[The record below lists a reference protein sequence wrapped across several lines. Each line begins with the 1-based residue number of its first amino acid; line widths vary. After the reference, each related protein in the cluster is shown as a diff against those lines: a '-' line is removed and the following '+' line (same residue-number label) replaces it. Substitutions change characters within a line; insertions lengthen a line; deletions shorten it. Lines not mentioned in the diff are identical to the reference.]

1 MFHTYASSSTSI
13 LSFLHFQFNI
23 SIHSLGS
30 LLVILHV
37 AGCRWNIAGCR
48 YISTAHFLHLQ
59 STIPFLNCIFYIF
72 IVTHSSLHFYFC
84 TFNSKFHSYSLNSI
98 ISFFRFYFYI
108 SIPRLLF
115 LQFHTCTLNST
126 LRLMPFLST
135 FPLVCRQVYVFH
147 TYNSN
152 YSTTTLLFL
161 HF

>member
-1 MFHTYASSSTSI
+1 MYIFTPLDAAGKSMDTA
-13 LSFLHFQFNI
+13 SFL
-23 SIHSLGS
+23 
-30 LLVILHV
+30 
-37 AGCRWNIAGCR
+37 
-48 YISTAHFLHLQ
+48 TAQLKHFLHVQ
-59 STIPFLNCIFYIF
+59 STLPFPYCLFHIF

-147 TYNSN
+147 TYTSN